1 VSGSRVE
8 FRGNGMAAVIQAI
21 ADIERLVGGPAVVVG
36 GLAVLCRLSTQHRA
50 TTDLDIVDRRLGS
63 RPHLELLREV
73 SGARSVQPAA
83 VMLPTAFGAARV
95 DVLEV
100 NQVEIDQPSDDPGDR
115 LFAAA
120 HAWAYDTAS
129 PVDLGAEPLQGSAIQ
144 VRTLVAEP
152 GPLIAMKLQ
161 AVMNRASD
169 KQGTDLA
176 DIVRLALD
184 PAVRDRALQ
193 QIATCADEM
202 AGDIGLHADLWLVRR
217 RSETIRRLEA
227 AGGVDVDG
235 DDIDLV
241 AELLSEAARR
251 G

>member
-1 VSGSRVE
+1 VE
-8 FRGNGMAAVIQAI
+8 FLGNGMTAVVQAI
-21 ADIERLVGGPAVVVG
+21 ADIERLVGRPAVVVG
-36 GLAVLCRLSTQHRA
+36 GLAVLCRMSTQHRA
-50 TTDLDIVDRRLGS
+50 TTDLDIVDRLLGS

-73 SGARSVQPAA
+73 SGAQSVQPAA
-83 VMLPTAFGAARV
+83 VMLPTAFGVARV

-129 PVDLGAEPLQGSAIQ
+129 PVDLRAEPLQGAAVQ
-144 VRTLVAEP
+144 VRTMVAGP

-161 AVMNRASD
+161 AVMNRASS
-169 KQGTDLA
+169 KQGTDLG
-176 DIVRLALD
+176 DIVRLVLD
-184 PAVRDRALQ
+184 PAARDRALQ
-193 QIATCADEM
+193 QIATCPDEM
-202 AGDIGLHADLWLVRR
+202 AGDIGLHANLWLVQ
-217 RSETIRRLEA
+217 RRLETLRSIEA
-227 AGGVDVDG
+227 AGGFDVEG

-251 G
+251 A